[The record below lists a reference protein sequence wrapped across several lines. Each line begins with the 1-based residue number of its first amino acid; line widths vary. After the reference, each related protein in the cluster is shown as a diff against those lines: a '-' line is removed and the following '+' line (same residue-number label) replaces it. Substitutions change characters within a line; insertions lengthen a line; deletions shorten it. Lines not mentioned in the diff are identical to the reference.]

1 MGCGPSKPAE
11 DRDASHRS
19 AAIDAQLRKDRSN
32 ARKEIKILLLGAG
45 ESGKST
51 LVKQM
56 KCLWDQPYTQ
66 SERESYREVIFA
78 NTITSIQVVLDALPA
93 LQHITIPAEHGD
105 AERIDLLLTLP
116 PDSHD
121 TPCLDPKVADAIC
134 QLWSRPGLKQAVALS
149 HLYQLNDSASYYFD
163 NIIRIAQPGYIPTEQ
178 DIVRSRVKSTG
189 ISESKF
195 NVGQLIWKVFDVGGQ
210 RSERKKWI
218 HCFENVN
225 VLIFFVAINEYDQV
239 LYEDECVNRMAEAA
253 TLFDSICNS
262 QWFRQTQMILFF
274 NKIDLFKA
282 KLLTSP
288 LSSRFPDY
296 DGDNSY
302 ESAAKFIHRNFLQ
315 LCRDPNKDI
324 ITHFTCATDSQQ
336 ISVVLAGV
344 QESILRKNLA
354 AAVSRCFT
362 THSLLHIS
370 CLLMRAPFSC
380 KHTSRA
386 TFNYTFDRD
395 DASPYARIY
404 IYITQTNLKVFLSL
418 RLSPKVT
425 APQKNYHDSA
435 YLNTISTFTT
445 SSIFWLH
452 YDLPGFTPVIPRRT
466 QF

>member
-1 MGCGPSKPAE
+1 MGCGSSKQSSSYQATQ
-11 DRDASHRS
+11 RS
-19 AAIDAQLRKDRSN
+19 AAIDAQIKKDRSN
-32 ARKEIKILLLGAG
+32 SRKEIKILLLGAG

-56 KCLWDQPYTQ
+56 KCIWDQPYTVA
-66 SERESYREVIFA
+66 ERESYREIIFA

-93 LQHITIPAEHGD
+93 LQHIQIPTEPGD
-105 AERIDLLLTLP
+105 AQRIDLLLTL
-116 PDSHD
+116 DSNAHD
-121 TPCLDPKVADAIC
+121 TDCLDPKIAEAIS

-163 NIIRIAQPGYIPTEQ
+163 NIERISQPGYIPTEQ

-189 ISESKF
+189 ISESRF

-239 LYEDECVNRMAEAA
+239 LYEDESVNRMAEAA

-274 NKIDLFKA
+274 NKIDLFKV
-282 KLLTSP
+282 KLSTSP
-288 LSSRFPDY
+288 LSKRFPDY
-296 DGDNSY
+296 TGDNSY

-354 AAVSRCFT
+354 AAG
-362 THSLLHIS
+362 
-370 CLLMRAPFSC
+370 
-380 KHTSRA
+380 
-386 TFNYTFDRD
+386 
-395 DASPYARIY
+395 
-404 IYITQTNLKVFLSL
+404 
-418 RLSPKVT
+418 
-425 APQKNYHDSA
+425 
-435 YLNTISTFTT
+435 YL
-445 SSIFWLH
+445 
-452 YDLPGFTPVIPRRT
+452 
-466 QF
+466 

>member
-1 MGCGPSKPAE
+1 MGCGPSKPAQ
-11 DRDASHRS
+11 DRDAIHRS
-19 AAIDAQLRKDRSN
+19 AAIDAQIRKDRCN

-93 LQHITIPAEHGD
+93 LQHITIPAEQGD

-288 LSSRFPDY
+288 IKNRFPDY
-296 DGDNSY
+296 EGDNSY

-354 AAVSRCFT
+354 AA
-362 THSLLHIS
+362 L
-370 CLLMRAPFSC
+370 
-380 KHTSRA
+380 A
-386 TFNYTFDRD
+386 TL
-395 DASPYARIY
+395 
-404 IYITQTNLKVFLSL
+404 NLS
-418 RLSPKVT
+418 
-425 APQKNYHDSA
+425 
-435 YLNTISTFTT
+435 
-445 SSIFWLH
+445 
-452 YDLPGFTPVIPRRT
+452 
-466 QF
+466 

>member
-1 MGCGPSKPAE
+1 M
-11 DRDASHRS
+11 HRS
-19 AAIDAQLRKDRSN
+19 AAIDAQIRKDKSN

-93 LQHITIPAEHGD
+93 LQHITIPAEQGD

-121 TPCLDPKVADAIC
+121 TPCLDPKVADAIF

-149 HLYQLNDSASYYFD
+149 HLYQLNDSAPYYFD
-163 NIIRIAQPGYIPTEQ
+163 NIMRIAQPGYIPTEQ

-195 NVGQLIWKVFDVGGQ
+195 NVGQLTWKVFDVGGQ

-282 KLLTSP
+282 KLLSSP
-288 LSSRFPDY
+288 LKARFPDY
-296 DGDNSY
+296 EGDNSY

-315 LCRDPNKDI
+315 LCRDQNKDI

-354 AAVSRCFT
+354 AAGYV
-362 THSLLHIS
+362 
-370 CLLMRAPFSC
+370 
-380 KHTSRA
+380 
-386 TFNYTFDRD
+386 
-395 DASPYARIY
+395 
-404 IYITQTNLKVFLSL
+404 
-418 RLSPKVT
+418 
-425 APQKNYHDSA
+425 
-435 YLNTISTFTT
+435 
-445 SSIFWLH
+445 
-452 YDLPGFTPVIPRRT
+452 
-466 QF
+466 